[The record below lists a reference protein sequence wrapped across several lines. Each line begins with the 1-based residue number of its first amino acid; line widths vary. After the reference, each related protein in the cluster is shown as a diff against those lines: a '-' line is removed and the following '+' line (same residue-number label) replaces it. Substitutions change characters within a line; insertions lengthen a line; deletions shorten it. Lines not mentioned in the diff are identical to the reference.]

1 MLITELLE
9 VDPIRRL
16 GSRVRGRRGVRE
28 HTFFAAHVDVD
39 LLEKRALRA
48 PWVPKIEHATDL
60 SNFDDYGA
68 DASQDDATEWERYIK
83 IYPEAFAAW

>member
-1 MLITELLE
+1 MITDLLE

-28 HTFFAAHVDVD
+28 HAFFAVHIDVD
-39 LLEKRALRA
+39 QLEKRQLRP
-48 PWVPKIEHATDL
+48 PWVPTIESDHDL
-60 SNFDDYGA
+60 RNFDDYGA
-68 DASQDDATEWERYIK
+68 QGAPAEDPSEWERYIK